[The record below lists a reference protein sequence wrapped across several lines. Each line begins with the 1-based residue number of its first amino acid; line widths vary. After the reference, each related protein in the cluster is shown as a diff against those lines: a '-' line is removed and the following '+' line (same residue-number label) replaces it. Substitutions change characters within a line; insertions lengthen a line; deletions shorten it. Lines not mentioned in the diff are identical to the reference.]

1 VDKFVDIISA
11 AGYPSTIA
19 GGIVF
24 LFFYLRKQEAAIRVT
39 TKEQIADLEQDL
51 EKRRAEILRL
61 EEEVKLLK
69 TLLTLSQDESIINR
83 RRAEAAE
90 AQLKGAGIHHQH
102 TD

>member
-1 VDKFVDIISA
+1 MDRIVDIISA

-24 LFFYLRKQEAAIRVT
+24 LFFYLRKQEAAIRIT
-39 TKEQIADLEQDL
+39 TKEQIADLEEDL

-61 EEEVKLLK
+61 EEEIKLLK
-69 TLLTLSQDESIINR
+69 ALLTTTQDESIIHR

-90 AQLKGAGIHHQH
+90 ARLKYAGL
-102 TD
+102 DES